1 MTFAVHELGDPG
13 RPPLVFLHALGV
25 ATSGRYVAEIAPLL
39 RRRVI
44 GVDAPGFAGTQALA
58 PEEYEL
64 EPYLSRLR
72 ALLDEF
78 GLERSA
84 LMGHSWGGLL
94 SCHLAAAEPERIGA
108 LVLLDS
114 GHLDYADQP
123 GFDPNR
129 PLESWIE
136 NARRAP
142 REWPSRNAFLGEL
155 RADAK
160 RVTPDYEEAAL
171 AGVVEWSDG
180 SLHGTP
186 AEVAGAVYRAL
197 AGTRA
202 SAAWPAL
209 DAAGIP
215 TLLVYAT
222 EPEER
227 SAENEAGAGRL
238 VEAIRSADAVPLPG
252 AGHDLIADAGPALAA
267 IVADWLDGQE
277 LRS

>member
-1 MTFAVHELGDPG
+1 MTLAVHELGDPT
-13 RPPLVFLHALGV
+13 RAPLVFLHALGV

-44 GVDAPGFAGTQALA
+44 GIDAPGFAGTPALA
-58 PEEYEL
+58 PDEYEL
-64 EPYLSRLR
+64 EPYLARLR
-72 ALLDEF
+72 ALLDDLR
-78 GLERSA
+78 LERTA

-94 SCHLAAAEPERIGA
+94 ACHLAAAEPERIGA

-123 GFDPNR
+123 GVDPDL

-136 NARRAP
+136 NARRAQ
-142 REWPSRNAFLGEL
+142 RQWPSRDAFLAEL
-155 RADAK
+155 RDDAP
-160 RVTPDYEEAAL
+160 RATPAYEEAAL
-171 AGVVEWSDG
+171 AGMSEAPDG

-186 AEVAGAVYRAL
+186 AEVSGAVYRAL
-197 AGTRA
+197 AATRA
-202 SAAWPAL
+202 SASWPAI

-227 SAENEAGAGRL
+227 RAENEAGAERL
-238 VEAIRSADAVPLPG
+238 VEAIRSAEAVPLPG
-252 AGHDLIADAGPALAA
+252 ARHDLIADTGPALAA
-267 IVADWLDGQE
+267 IVADWLDAI
-277 LRS
+277 